1 MTDDASEHGSRS
13 RGLLTMLMPASM
25 ALAMFF
31 SWIMLINGLKVPFYH
46 YYHRTIFLI
55 YVSRLLDPVIWLASS
70 AFALV
75 ILAAGARVGSRSIW
89 FSVALLWLGIVV
101 GVLTAFG
108 VTQQIAAI
116 AALATLAGCAF
127 GGIVS
132 LRSGPARTRE
142 HFTLV
147 FMLMV
152 ALLLLPAE
160 LGSLSYYVLSAFHPG
175 IDIGRSWEMLEMQL
189 WYAASPLI
197 PFMYAAFLFSW
208 IWAPLLAKIRW
219 KSKPV
224 AGSNGSGNTTSLTEN
239 RTWLVVTGCFVLLA
253 AFLGYY
259 PYFRNPAYPLVGVD
273 IYWRNALP
281 AERVLSS
288 ASWLVA
294 AAKERHPLVVLG
306 IAVASKL
313 TGLGVEPFL
322 RFAYIGLIL
331 AFGLTIFVLIFT
343 ASRNKPLA
351 TVSALVS
358 TISVSTTGGMYTGT
372 IAEWVALIVWIMSL
386 AFLAI
391 AGHNFRRQLI
401 STCGLTIGSLAV
413 LFIHPWT
420 WFAMMVGLIAYCAIV
435 LVIRPKKYLREIGP
449 VLLVIIFNAAGLALS
464 LFALL
469 RTQGWRVA
477 EAFRLVQESLGSK
490 YFGLGSWEILVFF
503 SQIWSQFLNPV
514 LLGLSVLGVIVLA
527 RRRDR
532 LSWIVMA
539 WIVAACATNV
549 LAAPMGYNPLDVN
562 RGETQIFRAMFLTPF
577 QIPAAIGLLHLKSAL
592 DGRVGQ
598 SRSAKVVVGLA
609 IALLFLAIVNGAFRA
624 LFPLLTDPH
633 NYPNP
638 LAP

>member
-1 MTDDASEHGSRS
+1 
-13 RGLLTMLMPASM
+13 MLMPASM

-31 SWIMLINGLKVPFYH
+31 SWIMLINGLKVPFYL
-46 YYHRTIFLI
+46 YYHRTTFLI

-70 AFALV
+70 AFALI
-75 ILAAGARVGSRSIW
+75 ILAASARVGSRSIW

-101 GVLTAFG
+101 GILTAFG

-147 FMLMV
+147 FVLMV

-175 IDIGRSWEMLEMQL
+175 IDVGRSWEMLEMQL

-208 IWAPLLAKIRW
+208 IWAPLLAKIW

-224 AGSNGSGNTTSLTEN
+224 ARSNDSGKIASLSES
-239 RTWLVVTGCFVLLA
+239 RIWIVVMGCFVLFA

-259 PYFRNPAYPLVGVD
+259 PYFRDPAYPLVGVD

-331 AFGLTIFVLIFT
+331 TFGLTIFVLIFT

-358 TISVSTTGGMYTGT
+358 TVSVSTTGGMYTGT
-372 IAEWVALIVWIMSL
+372 IAEWIALIVWIMSL
-386 AFLAI
+386 VFLAI
-391 AGHNFRRQLI
+391 ASQNRRGQFI
-401 STCGLTIGSLAV
+401 SMCGLTIGSLAV

-420 WFAMMVGLIAYCAIV
+420 WFAMMVGLIAYCTIV
-435 LVIRPKKYLREIGP
+435 LVIRPKKYLREVGP
-449 VLLVIIFNAAGLALS
+449 VLLVIFLNAAGLALS
-464 LFALL
+464 IFALWK
-469 RTQGWRVA
+469 TQGWRVA
-477 EAFRLVQESLGSK
+477 EAFMLVQESLGSK
-490 YFGLGSWEILVFF
+490 YFGFGSWEILMFF

-514 LLGLSVLGVIVLA
+514 LLGLSVLGVIVLV

-549 LAAPMGYNPLDVN
+549 LAAPMGYNPLNVN

-577 QIPAAIGLLHLKSAL
+577 HIPAAIGLLHLKSAL

-598 SRSAKVVVGLA
+598 SRSARVVVGLA

-624 LFPLLTDPH
+624 LFPILTDPH

>member
-1 MTDDASEHGSRS
+1 LVTIAD
-13 RGLLTMLMPASM
+13 LLVPVSM
-25 ALAMFF
+25 ALAAFF
-31 SWIMLINGLKVPFYH
+31 SWIMLVDGLRIPFYVLH
-46 YYHRTIFLI
+46 WRTVFLI
-55 YVSRLLDPVIWLASS
+55 YVSRSIDPTLWLICCASA
-70 AFALV
+70 AF
-75 ILAAGARVGSRSIW
+75 ILAARIRNRRIW
-89 FSVALLWLGIVV
+89 FWSSVLALSCGTALGAVFV
-101 GVLTAFG
+101 ADGAG
-108 VTQQIAAI
+108 PQIAVAG
-116 AALATLAGCAF
+116 ACATLAGCALTGVGAATATDAPERLRF
-127 GGIVS
+127 G
-132 LRSGPARTRE
+132 
-142 HFTLV
+142 LV
-147 FMLMV
+147 F
-152 ALLLLPAE
+152 LLTLSLLILPAE
-160 LGSLSYYVLSAFHPG
+160 IGSLLYYTLSGFWPS
-175 IDIGRSWEMLEMQL
+175 IGLGMRWGLLEMQL
-189 WYAASPLI
+189 WYTAFPLI
-197 PFMYAAFLFSW
+197 PFLYAAFLFSW
-208 IWAPLLAKIRW
+208 IWAPVLIGIARRWLPIASARVADKTKGLAE
-219 KSKPV
+219 S
-224 AGSNGSGNTTSLTEN
+224 
-239 RTWLVVTGCFVLLA
+239 RTWFVFIVCFAFLA

-259 PYFRNPAYPLVGVD
+259 PYFHDPAYPLVGTD

-322 RFAYIGLIL
+322 RFAYVGLIL
-331 AFGLTIFVLIFT
+331 AFGLTIFVLIFA

-358 TISVSTTGGMYTGT
+358 AISVSTTGGMYTGT
-372 IAEWVALIVWIMSL
+372 VAEWIAMIVWIMSL
-386 AFLAI
+386 VFLAI
-391 AGHNFRRQLI
+391 ASHNRRGQFI
-401 STCGLTIGSLAV
+401 IICGLTIGSLAV

-449 VLLVIIFNAAGLALS
+449 VLLVIFFNAAGLALS
-464 LFALL
+464 LFVLMK
-469 RTQGWRVA
+469 TQGWRVA
-477 EAFRLVQESLGSK
+477 NAFLLVQESLGSK

-514 LLGLSVLGVIVLA
+514 LLGLSILGVFVLV

-532 LSWIVMA
+532 LSWIVLA

-549 LAAPMGYNPLDVN
+549 LAAPMGYNPLNVN
-562 RGETQIFRAMFLTPF
+562 RGETQIFRALFLTPF

-592 DGRVGQ
+592 DDRVGQ
-598 SRSAKVVVGLA
+598 SRSARVVVGLA
-609 IALLFLAIVNGAFRA
+609 IALLFLAILNGAFRA